1 MSIENL
7 FEAATKGK
15 FRFQFKG
22 LISTED
28 IFDLSV
34 ENLDSIFK
42 GLNSQMKQVDE
53 ESLLNIKTKA
63 DKELNTKIE
72 IVKYIVNMK
81 LEEKDLKSKE
91 VAKREQKQK
100 LLGILS
106 NKQNEELNNKSPEEL
121 IKMINE
127 LD

>member
-1 MSIENL
+1 L